1 MQFVQVRDR
10 NELYLSSLISVAGTV
25 VAKLARRAAAATPL
39 ATVGL
44 SASTKTGRGITSS
57 AAQDFRLNPNR
68 YLQAEW
74 LPWLQQH
81 RPPPSCLLLV
91 WLGSKFLTV
100 CLQSAVQVGRRLQSL
115 RVHPLPPPLPR
126 PLRRTD
132 TRRQRTLAVHVSP
145 TLFKNR
151 EELKQ
156 QHEGT
161 ICGLS

>member
-10 NELYLSSLISVAGTV
+10 NELNLYSLVSVAGTA

-44 SASTKTGRGITSS
+44 SASTKTGRDITSS

-74 LPWLQQH
+74 PPWLQQR
-81 RPPPSCLLLV
+81 RPPPSCLPLV
-91 WLGSKFLTV
+91 WLGSKFLTA

-145 TLFKNR
+145 TPLRKPGR
-151 EELKQ
+151 TE
-156 QHEGT
+156 T
-161 ICGLS
+161 AA